1 MNESNAAGRKTENP
15 AHAPRGYVRHIEA
28 ILGMMPSGVSDA
40 LKRAGEIPLTYDDYG
55 HKRHSEVDIAVKL
68 ATLGTQLAQ
77 TLEKLEDVRGI

>member
-1 MNESNAAGRKTENP
+1 MSESNAAGRKTESRG
-15 AHAPRGYVRHIEA
+15 RGYVRHIED
-28 ILGMMPSGVSDA
+28 ILGMMPDGVRDA

-77 TLEKLEDVRGI
+77 TLGRFDGDLEK